1 MDQELIKPGVLKE
14 ITKRHDFRFTKSLG
28 QNFLIDAN
36 ILDKI
41 IRASD
46 IGENDIVIEVGT
58 GIGTLTKELA
68 ERAKKVYAIEIDKKL
83 IPIVAETT
91 SQYNN
96 IVLINKDFLETQ
108 LTDIVE
114 EKNSPVKVIANI
126 PYYIT
131 TPIIMKCLESEI
143 FVDTLVLMIQK
154 EVAERLSASASTK
167 QYGSLSVAVQYYANV
182 EFVSK
187 VSKTSFYPV
196 PNVDSGIVKL
206 RKKPETDLTLKDKEL
221 FFQVTRGSFAKRRKT
236 ILNSLIGYTDFF
248 TKELVKKALEHAE
261 IDPKRRGESL
271 DIIEFAKLSNSFFE
285 LRDFKR

>member
-46 IGENDIVIEVGT
+46 IGENDVVIEVGT

>member
-83 IPIVAETT
+83 IPIVEETT

-114 EKNSPVKVIANI
+114 EKNAPVKVIANI

-154 EVAERLSASASTK
+154 EVAERLGASASTK

-206 RKKPETDLTLKDKEL
+206 RKKTETDLTLKDKEL

>member
-1 MDQELIKPGVLKE
+1 MGQELIKPGVLKE
-14 ITKRHDFRFTKSLG
+14 ITKRHNFRFTKSLG

-41 IRASD
+41 IHASD
-46 IGENDIVIEVGT
+46 ISENDIVIEVGT

-83 IPIVAETT
+83 IPIVEETT
-91 SQYNN
+91 SKYNN
-96 IVLINKDFLETQ
+96 VVLINKDFLETQ
-108 LTDIVE
+108 LTGIVE

-167 QYGSLSVAVQYYANV
+167 QYGSLSVAVQYYADV

-206 RKKPETDLTLKDKEL
+206 RKKNETDLTLKDREL

-248 TKELVKKALEHAE
+248 TKEVVKKALEHAK

-271 DIIEFAKLSNSFFE
+271 EIIEFAKLSNSFFE

>member
-154 EVAERLSASASTK
+154 EVAERLGASASTK

>member
-1 MDQELIKPGVLKE
+1 MGQELIKPGVLKE

-154 EVAERLSASASTK
+154 EVAERLGASASTK

>member
-1 MDQELIKPGVLKE
+1 MGQELIKPGVLKE

-83 IPIVAETT
+83 IPIVEETT

-154 EVAERLSASASTK
+154 EVAERLGASASTK

>member
-83 IPIVAETT
+83 IPIVEETT

-154 EVAERLSASASTK
+154 EVAERLGASASTK

>member
-96 IVLINKDFLETQ
+96 IVLINKDFLEMQ

-154 EVAERLSASASTK
+154 EVAERLGASASTK

>member
-83 IPIVAETT
+83 IPIVEETT

>member
-1 MDQELIKPGVLKE
+1 MGQELIKPGVLKE

-114 EKNSPVKVIANI
+114 EKNAPVKVIANI

-154 EVAERLSASASTK
+154 EVAERLGASASTK

>member
-1 MDQELIKPGVLKE
+1 MGQELIKPGVLKE
-14 ITKRHDFRFTKSLG
+14 ITKRYDFHFTKSLG

-36 ILDKI
+36 ILNKI
-41 IRASD
+41 ILASD

-83 IPIVAETT
+83 IPIVEETT
-91 SQYNN
+91 SECDN
-96 IVLINKDFLETQ
+96 IVLINRDFLEVD

-114 EKNSPVKVIANI
+114 ERTSPVKVIANI

-167 QYGSLSVAVQYYANV
+167 QYGSLSVAVQYYADV

-187 VSKTSFYPV
+187 VSKSSFYPV

-206 RKKPETDLTLKDKEL
+206 RKKLDTGLSLKDREL

-236 ILNSLIGYTDFF
+236 ILNSLTGYTDFF
-248 TKELVKKALEHAE
+248 TKDIVEKALKNSG

-271 DIIEFAKLSNSFFE
+271 DIIEFAKLSNSFFD
-285 LRDFKR
+285 LRDFD

>member
-83 IPIVAETT
+83 IPIVEETT

-154 EVAERLSASASTK
+154 EVAERLGASASTK

-187 VSKTSFYPV
+187 VSKTSFYPI

>member
-1 MDQELIKPGVLKE
+1 MDQELIKPAILKE
-14 ITKRHDFRFTKSLG
+14 ITKRYDFRFTKSLG

-36 ILDKI
+36 ILNKI
-41 IRASD
+41 ILASD
-46 IGENDIVIEVGT
+46 VGDNDIVIEVGT
-58 GIGTLTKELA
+58 GIGTLTKALA

-83 IPIVAETT
+83 IPIVEETT
-91 SQYNN
+91 SECDN
-96 IVLINKDFLETQ
+96 IVLINEDFLEVD
-108 LTDIVE
+108 LRDIVE
-114 EKNSPVKVIANI
+114 ERNSPVKVIANI

-167 QYGSLSVAVQYYANV
+167 QYGSLSVAVQYYADV

-206 RKKPETDLTLKDKEL
+206 QKKTNTDLSLKDREL

-236 ILNSLIGYTDFF
+236 ILNSLTGYTDFF
-248 TKELVKKALEHAE
+248 TKDVVEKALKNAN

-271 DIIEFAKLSNSFFE
+271 DIVEFAKLSNSFFE
-285 LRDFKR
+285 LKDFD